1 MTGTGEDDRFL
12 NDEQSYLGVNNDN
25 NHDGGEVERE
35 TVGAT
40 H

>member
-1 MTGTGEDDRFL
+1 MTGTGKDDHFL
-12 NDEQSYLGVNNDN
+12 NDEQSYRVVDNDN
-25 NHDGGEVERE
+25 NHDGGEVKGE